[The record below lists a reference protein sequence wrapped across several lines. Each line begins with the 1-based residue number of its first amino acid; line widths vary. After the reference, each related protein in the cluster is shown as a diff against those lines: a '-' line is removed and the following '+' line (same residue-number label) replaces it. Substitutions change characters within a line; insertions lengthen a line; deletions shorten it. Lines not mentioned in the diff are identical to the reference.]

1 MVVLKKRDTPLTHNE
16 LVKIA
21 AWWLERTASNMS
33 MRCPL
38 IITELVTANTEI
50 PDIIGFRYGISTLI
64 ECKASRNDFLTDRK
78 KHFRKEADR
87 GMGDYRY
94 YFAPA
99 NMIQPS
105 ELPMYWG
112 LIEVDEVGQIRII
125 QDALQFPEANKH
137 GEIIMLQSV
146 IRRLKISTAVFV
158 RTEDPEEVPGEG

>member
-1 MVVLKKRDTPLTHNE
+1 MAVLKKRDTPLTHDE
-16 LVKIA
+16 LVKTA

-50 PDIIGFRYGISTLI
+50 PDIIGFRHGFSILI
-64 ECKASRNDFLTDRK
+64 ECKASRNDFLADHK
-78 KHFRKEADR
+78 KHFRKEADTS
-87 GMGDYRY
+87 MGDRRF

-99 NMIQPS
+99 GLISPS

-112 LIEVDEVGQIRII
+112 LIEVDDVGHINII
-125 QDALQFPEANKH
+125 QEALQFPEANKH

-146 IRRLKISTAVFV
+146 IRRIKISTAVFV
-158 RTEDPEEVPGEG
+158 ETKEPDHE